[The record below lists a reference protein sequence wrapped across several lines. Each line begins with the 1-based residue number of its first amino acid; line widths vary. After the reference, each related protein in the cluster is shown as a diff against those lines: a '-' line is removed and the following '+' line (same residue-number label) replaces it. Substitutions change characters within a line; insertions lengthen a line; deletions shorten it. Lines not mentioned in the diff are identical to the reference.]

1 MKVQI
6 GDRDALESLTAAVLR
21 AYLEANGWSDAG
33 HWGERPIVIYSKEL
47 DARKWEVLVP
57 LRDTAS
63 DYAESMAWAV
73 ATLAEAEDRSQLDV
87 FGDLTNWSIDR
98 AQPANHGRANKL
110 PPNIWRV
117 GAEKGKYTDS
127 FVAGGYA
134 GAGWIPGTNLIGV
147 TEMKEFSRL
156 FQEDH
161 PDATPKQVA
170 AAAGQIRRFVV
181 SIKPGDYIITPTRDN
196 ALQRYGRVE
205 SGLYYE
211 QTPNDGCPFPHRR
224 KVDWADRPMKISEF
238 SQSLENALKFGVLTI
253 YEIQQR
259 DEFLT
264 AVGERSV
271 INPFSVVLEE
281 IQKMNAEEFER
292 LVGNFLIKHW
302 DDIPEEFRHRL
313 KLKPGLVP
321 A

>member
-87 FGDLTNWSIDR
+87 FYDLANWCIDR
-98 AQPANHGRANKL
+98 AQPTNHRGANEV
-110 PPNIWRV
+110 PNIWRV

-134 GAGWIPGTNLIGV
+134 GAGWIRGSDLTGV
-147 TEMKEFSRL
+147 TDKEALRCLYKKEYPQDS
-156 FQEDH
+156 
-161 PDATPKQVA
+161 DATVA
-170 AAAGQIRRFVV
+170 ANVGQIYRFLVG
-181 SIKPGDYIITPTRDN
+181 IKPGDYIITPTSDN

-211 QTPNDGCPFPHRR
+211 HPPNDDCPFPHRR

-238 SQSLENALKFGVLTI
+238 SQPLEKALKFGAMTI
-253 YEIQQR
+253 YEIKER

-264 AVGERSV
+264 AVAERSV

>member
-73 ATLAEAEDRSQLDV
+73 TTLADAEERSQLDV

-134 GAGWIPGTNLIGV
+134 GAGWIRSTDLSGIVDKKELRRLYEKEYPQDSAARVATNV
-147 TEMKEFSRL
+147 
-156 FQEDH
+156 
-161 PDATPKQVA
+161 
-170 AAAGQIRRFVV
+170 GQIHRFLAG
-181 SIKPGDYIITPTRDN
+181 INPGDYIITPTKEHT
-196 ALQRYGRVE
+196 LLRYGRVA
-205 SGLYYE
+205 SGVYYKPE
-211 QTPNDGCPFPHRR
+211 PDDGCPFPHRR
-224 KVDWADRPMKISEF
+224 QVDWAKRPLNSQEFPRKLYNSMKF
-238 SQSLENALKFGVLTI
+238 SQSTVFSIRHRE
-253 YEIQQR
+253 
-259 DEFLT
+259 EFLAAVVEALWPT
-264 AVGERSV
+264 ARW
-271 INPFSVVLEE
+271 L
-281 IQKMNAEEFER
+281 
-292 LVGNFLIKHW
+292 
-302 DDIPEEFRHRL
+302 
-313 KLKPGLVP
+313 
-321 A
+321 